1 MRPSGTL
8 LCKRVCPSVRPSVR
22 WSVRRSVCPL
32 RKCKV
37 CVPRLFLTT
46 MRSFTDSNDRQTCF
60 ESLIYYSSRF
70 ICLFVHVSLHICH
83 MFNTRRDTAQTHRC
97 PVGLVPQL
105 FLFLCFLNLYL
116 CECQKVINIIV
127 TQHIRVYEHVLNYF
141 RMHYGQLL
149 KARHD
154 ACIDLLLSHNLRS
167 KLLRDKIIP
176 GPKIVKS
183 AILVA

>member
-1 MRPSGTL
+1 
-8 LCKRVCPSVRPSVR
+8 
-22 WSVRRSVCPL
+22 
-32 RKCKV
+32 
-37 CVPRLFLTT
+37 
-46 MRSFTDSNDRQTCF
+46 
-60 ESLIYYSSRF
+60 
-70 ICLFVHVSLHICH
+70 

-105 FLFLCFLNLYL
+105 FLFLCFLNLHL

-127 TQHIRVYEHVLNYF
+127 FQHIRVYEHVLNYF
-141 RMHYGQLL
+141 RVHYGQLL

-167 KLLRDKIIP
+167 KLFRDKIIP